1 MVPTQ
6 AGSTITSSRLRPLPA
21 RATTAP
27 APPAP
32 PAPPAVPAGPD
43 EDTFRRAMIAL
54 PAQACRVRTVRAFV
68 SGVLKRWGVPGQDRD
83 SAVLVVSELAGNAAQ
98 HGGSEMTVSVSLAAQ
113 DLCIDVVDSGLS
125 ADLPRPR
132 GACADEEH
140 GRGLGIV
147 ECLSEWIDIRARP
160 DSWRCGVGLRVART
174 VTADVRR
181 AA

>member
-6 AGSTITSSRLRPLPA
+6 AGSTITSSRLRPLPE
-21 RATTAP
+21 RAPVAP
-27 APPAP
+27 AAS
-32 PAPPAVPAGPD
+32 PAVPAAPD
-43 EDTFRRAMIAL
+43 EDMLRRAMIAL

-68 SGVLKRWGVPGQDRD
+68 SGLLKCWGVTGQDRD

-113 DLCIDVVDSGLS
+113 DLCIDVVDTGSS
-125 ADLPRPR
+125 TDLPRPR
-132 GACADEEH
+132 GTCADEEH

-147 ECLSEWIDIRARP
+147 ECLAEWIDIRAQP
-160 DSWRCGVGLRVART
+160 DSWHCGVGLRVTRT
-174 VTADVRR
+174 VAADVPR